1 MTRRGQPSPSRRLGV
16 YTAPALDTPASVYD
30 SNAWMLRG
38 AFIPAGSSARS
49 MARLTPDDMKT
60 DAQLIADRIE
70 RLDLTLGCIETLLRR
85 LLNDRQ

>member
-1 MTRRGQPSPSRRLGV
+1 MTRGGRLGV

-30 SNAWMLRG
+30 SDWWMLHG
-38 AFIPAGSSARS
+38 AFIPVGGSARS

-85 LLNDRQ
+85 LLLERQ

>member
-1 MTRRGQPSPSRRLGV
+1 MTRGGQPSPTRRLGV

-30 SNAWMLRG
+30 SDWWMLHG
-38 AFIPAGSSARS
+38 AFIPVGGSARS

-85 LLNDRQ
+85 LLLERQ

>member
-1 MTRRGQPSPSRRLGV
+1 
-16 YTAPALDTPASVYD
+16 
-30 SNAWMLRG
+30 
-38 AFIPAGSSARS
+38 

-85 LLNDRQ
+85 LLNERQ

>member
-1 MTRRGQPSPSRRLGV
+1 MARGGQPSPTRRLGV
-16 YTAPALDTPASVYD
+16 YTAPALYTPASVYD
-30 SNAWMLRG
+30 SDRWMLHG
-38 AFIPAGSSARS
+38 AFIPVGGSARS

-85 LLNDRQ
+85 LLLERQ

>member
-1 MTRRGQPSPSRRLGV
+1 MTRGGQPSPTRRLGV

-30 SNAWMLRG
+30 THPWMLGG
-38 AFIPAGSSARS
+38 AFIPAGGSARS
-49 MARLTPDDMKT
+49 MARLLHDDQKT

-70 RLDLTLGCIETLLRR
+70 RLDLTLGCIESLLRR